1 MTSYVNLHS
10 HRKPRVEGEI
20 AIRNAYLKNVNFQ
33 SIQYP
38 VSIGIHPWH
47 VHITDVEK
55 ALTLITNNLNSIIA
69 IGECGLDRVIN
80 TPINEQISVFKAQ
93 INIAEQNHLPII
105 VHCVKAY
112 SDFANLAKQFH
123 NVQFVLHGFS
133 GNSETLKMLLPFK
146 NVYFSVGKHLFNPL
160 SNASIALKEIPFEK
174 LFLETDTTNLL
185 INNVY
190 IKAAEII
197 GIEETVLKNQI
208 FNNFEKI
215 FINKKK

>member
-1 MTSYVNLHS
+1 MTSYVNLHT

-20 AIRNAYLKNVNFQ
+20 AIRNGYLKNVNFR

-47 VHITDVEK
+47 VHKINIEK
-55 ALTLITNNLNSIIA
+55 ALTIITNNLNSIIA

-93 INIAEQNHLPII
+93 IIIAEQNQLPII

-112 SDFANLAKQFH
+112 SDFANLAKQFY

-133 GNSETLKMLLPFK
+133 GNLEILNMLLPFK

-160 SNASIALKEIPFEK
+160 SNASLILKEIPIER

-185 INNVY
+185 INTIY

-197 GIEETVLKNQI
+197 GMDELVLKNQI
-208 FNNFEKI
+208 FHNFENI
-215 FINKKK
+215 FIKKIK